1 MFAGVDVVKWV
12 VMGVSHSHSFAA
24 FPSRMPRNKFPDE
37 VLEMLRNGDITTGHA
52 KVLMSIND
60 KMKMIMAAETVVKDK
75 LSVRDT
81 EKLAARF
88 NGEGDDD
95 AVIKTE
101 PKDKQMKNFFTE
113 MELSLKDRLNRGVK
127 ISGNGNG
134 KGKIVLTFEDKD
146 DLCRLTNEL
155 ISIEN
160 GNYNSEN

>member
-1 MFAGVDVVKWV
+1 
-12 VMGVSHSHSFAA
+12 
-24 FPSRMPRNKFPDE
+24 
-37 VLEMLRNGDITTGHA
+37 
-52 KVLMSIND
+52 MSIND

-95 AVIKTE
+95 AIIKTE

-113 MELSLKDRLNRGVK
+113 MELSLNDRLNRGVK

-160 GNYNSEN
+160 GNYNGEN

>member
-1 MFAGVDVVKWV
+1 MTLKSWQ
-12 VMGVSHSHSFAA
+12 
-24 FPSRMPRNKFPDE
+24 R
-37 VLEMLRNGDITTGHA
+37 
-52 KVLMSIND
+52 
-60 KMKMIMAAETVVKDK
+60 
-75 LSVRDT
+75 
-81 EKLAARF
+81 RF

-95 AVIKTE
+95 AIIKTE

-160 GNYNSEN
+160 GNYNGEN